1 MKRKK
6 RLVISFIVLAVM
18 VCFFYV
24 ENNWLMVS
32 FYAYE
37 MNELPEAFDG
47 YRIVQISDLHNAS
60 FGKENEKLLTKIEE
74 LAPDLVV
81 ITGDMVDSNHTDIA
95 VAVDFARQVAAEYT
109 VYYVA
114 GNHENWLEESERRV
128 LMDGLYEAG
137 VICLEDE
144 FVEISKGDSSITLV
158 GLCDESLSGPTLNK
172 VLYDSE
178 SAGASGLQIL
188 LAHEPQYIEN
198 YSKCGVDLV
207 LTGHA
212 HGGQFR
218 LPFVAGG
225 LVAPDQGFFP
235 KYTEGVH
242 EVDDT
247 TMIISRGLGNS
258 IIPVRLFNRPE
269 IVCVELGRK

>member
-37 MNELPEAFDG
+37 TNELPEAFDG

-60 FGKENEKLLTKIEE
+60 FGKENETLLAKIEE

-137 VICLEDE
+137 VIC
-144 FVEISKGDSSITLV
+144 K
-158 GLCDESLSGPTLNK
+158 
-172 VLYDSE
+172 
-178 SAGASGLQIL
+178 
-188 LAHEPQYIEN
+188 
-198 YSKCGVDLV
+198 
-207 LTGHA
+207 
-212 HGGQFR
+212 
-218 LPFVAGG
+218 AGG
-225 LVAPDQGFFP
+225 
-235 KYTEGVH
+235 
-242 EVDDT
+242 
-247 TMIISRGLGNS
+247 SRIHCL
-258 IIPVRLFNRPE
+258 L
-269 IVCVELGRK
+269 CGRKS